1 MITTRTGTPIAH
13 LSATRLLA
21 IALIVVG
28 AISTGP
34 ARAQNAPQGA
44 TANNDESSQ
53 LGEVVVTGT
62 RRTDRSVTDSA
73 SPIDIISGADINAQP
88 TANMLD
94 TVRNLVP
101 SFYVGQNTISD
112 ASTFVRAPSLRGL
125 PSDQVLVL
133 LNGKRFN
140 RSALVQVYN
149 GGDTGLSFGSHGSD
163 LASIP
168 SIAIKK
174 LEVLRDGAT
183 AQYGSDAIAGVL
195 NYGLRDDTGFEVVA
209 RYGQF
214 QEDGDGESQQI
225 AANFGLALG
234 DRGFV
239 NFSAEYVDDGETSRG
254 VTRPIAVSFCGGE
267 SGPGRTSCRTTR
279 CRRRSGAI
287 RRCTATSCC
296 STRAWTSLRT
306 AASTCLPTMPKARR
320 TRASTSAPRS
330 RALGNIVDEAGNTI
344 NLGGRGFFKF
354 PYYPTPCPPG
364 NATCPEDG
372 YVLDDNVFFFNEIY
386 PAGFTPRFVG
396 ETEEIYG
403 TIGYKGE
410 ANSGLRYDFS
420 VSGSRNTLALSMYDS
435 ISPSYRRGFADELR
449 IRRPD
454 PGGVRLRISTFP
466 TE

>member
-1 MITTRTGTPIAH
+1 MITTRISPPIAH
-13 LSATRLLA
+13 LSTTRLVA
-21 IALIVVG
+21 IALLVVG
-28 AISTGP
+28 AMSTGP
-34 ARAQNAPQGA
+34 ARAQAAPQGA
-44 TANNDESSQ
+44 AANDNESSQ
-53 LGEVVVTGT
+53 LEAVVVTGT
-62 RRTDRSVTDSA
+62 RRTDRSATDSA

-209 RYGQF
+209 RYGQY
-214 QEDGDGESQQI
+214 QEDSDGESQQI
-225 AANFGLALG
+225 AANFGFALG

-239 NFSAEYVDDGETSRG
+239 NLSAEYVDDGETSRG
-254 VTRPIAVSFCGGE
+254 VTRPTAVAFADENPDLADELPHYPLPAQIWGNSPMHGYKLLLNSALDVTENSSLYLFANYADSHADQSFNFRSSLVG
-267 SGPGRTSCRTTR
+267 TR
-279 CRRRSGAI
+279 
-287 RRCTATSCC
+287 
-296 STRAWTSLRT
+296 
-306 AASTCLPTMPKARR
+306 PF
-320 TRASTSAPRS
+320 
-330 RALGNIVDEAGNTI
+330 VDEAGNTI
-344 NLGGRGFFKF
+344 NLGGREFFQH
-354 PYYPTPCPPG
+354 PYLLTRARRATPPARRA
-364 NATCPEDG
+364 ATSWMTISSC
-372 YVLDDNVFFFNEIY
+372 FRRSI
-386 PAGFTPRFVG
+386 PAASRRVSSVTPKR
-396 ETEEIYG
+396 
-403 TIGYKGE
+403 
-410 ANSGLRYDFS
+410 
-420 VSGSRNTLALSMYDS
+420 SMPRS
-435 ISPSYRRGFADELR
+435 ATRERRVRACATTFRCRAAATRLPCRCTTRSARLTAR
-449 IRRPD
+449 IRR
-454 PGGVRLRISTFP
+454 RASSSAT
-466 TE
+466 